1 MSDTAL
7 VPRRAPI
14 AVVIAVAASAMLGGC
29 AGTDL
34 ELPMLANGEDT
45 ASAASERV
53 ETASLPAV
61 ASDKADAEKSADNLH
76 PAIAKARELRAGG
89 DKPGAL
95 AVLDEAARQAKADT
109 SITRERGLLALEL
122 GRIEDARRLLK
133 QADDKKAPDW
143 RIKSALGSAHA
154 AAGDFKAAAAA
165 FDEAQKLAPNHP
177 SILNNMALAL
187 ALEGRHKEAEPLL
200 RRAAAARTD
209 GERAKQNLA
218 LILGLSGN
226 IDEARKVSEAALPKP
241 LAAANVSYLERLRTS
256 GVQVSRARRESVDES
271 PAATQIG
278 ALENQ

>member
-1 MSDTAL
+1 MSEIAN
-7 VPRRAPI
+7 VARRAP
-14 AVVIAVAASAMLGGC
+14 VAVAIALAAAAMLGGC

-34 ELPMLANGEDT
+34 ELPLLAESGADAAGST
-45 ASAASERV
+45 AI
-53 ETASLPAV
+53 ETASLPPA
-61 ASDKADAEKSADNLH
+61 ATGSADTAKPAEALH

-89 DKPGAL
+89 DKAGAM
-95 AVLDEAARQAKADT
+95 AVLDEAAGKAKSDK
-109 SITRERGLLALEL
+109 SIIRERGLMALEL
-122 GRIEDARRLLK
+122 GRIADARRLLK
-133 QADDKKAPDW
+133 QADDKKNPDW

-154 AAGDFKAAAAA
+154 AAGDFKAATAA

-200 RRAAAARTD
+200 RRAAAARTE

-241 LAAANVSYLERLRTS
+241 VAAANVSYLERLRTS
-256 GVQVSRARRESVDES
+256 GVKVSRARRETIDDS

-278 ALENQ
+278 SLSND